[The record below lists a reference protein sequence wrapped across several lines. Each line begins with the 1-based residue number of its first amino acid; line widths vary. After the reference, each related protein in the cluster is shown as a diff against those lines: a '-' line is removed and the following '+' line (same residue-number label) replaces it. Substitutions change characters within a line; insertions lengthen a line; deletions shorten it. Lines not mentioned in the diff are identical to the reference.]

1 MRLTPRKDPNAAPPT
16 LEKRK
21 PKKEKNRVLKADNHD
36 SSEEDSDMAYLTK
49 RFQKMVRKN
58 GEMLK
63 RGSSNK
69 SKNNNL
75 CYKYGKAGHFMKN
88 CPLLK
93 QEFSK
98 NFKRKRS
105 ADNVVKRAFASGKS
119 KDETDTGDSS
129 MMASEGKENEYE
141 STFALMAQPDDD
153 EDDDN
158 KEDRDSLTLE
168 LAESKQTR
176 DDLMAVVSNH
186 KKPIEIFRKE
196 KNDLLA
202 EITDLRETIVKPEI
216 KSKPENFGKGKERA
230 SEEHIRLENEL
241 KAARTRICG
250 EFEKNRQLQD
260 ELKKVKRDLEKY
272 LKWTWSSDAVTAMYF
287 NNSGNR

>member
-129 MMASEGKENEYE
+129 MMAIMGGSGLQWIMDSRCSKHMNGNTMDYLLLK
-141 STFALMAQPDDD
+141 ALQV
-153 EDDDN
+153 DN
-158 KEDRDSLTLE
+158 DSKTWHKGLGGYKFLTYGI
-168 LAESKQTR
+168 
-176 DDLMAVVSNH
+176 LM
-186 KKPIEIFRKE
+186 
-196 KNDLLA
+196 KNDMVHG
-202 EITDLRETIVKPEI
+202 TRWVFK
-216 KSKPENFGKGKERA
+216 
-230 SEEHIRLENEL
+230 NEL
-241 KAARTRICG
+241 DEHGNATKNKARLVVQGFNQEEGIDHDETFGLIACMEAIKIHIAFG
-250 EFEKNRQLQD
+250 SHMEFTLFQMDVKSAFLNGL
-260 ELKKVKRDLEKY
+260 LKEEVYIKL
-272 LKWTWSSDAVTAMYF
+272 LPGF
-287 NNSGNR
+287 